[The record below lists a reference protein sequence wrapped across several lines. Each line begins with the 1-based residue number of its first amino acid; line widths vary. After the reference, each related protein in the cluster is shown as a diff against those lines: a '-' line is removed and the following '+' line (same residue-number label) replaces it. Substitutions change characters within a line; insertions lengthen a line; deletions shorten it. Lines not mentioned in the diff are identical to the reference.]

1 MYTYEDNIMR
11 PTKQWLKKVERGGG
25 IRGERT
31 YSKYPIHIC
40 GIFAAKSPFA
50 ISES

>member
-40 GIFAAKSPFA
+40 GKVTNASSFV
-50 ISES
+50 